1 MTRKTKISVK
11 YLDEFSSYFKS
22 FKDKIEES
30 CEILSYFM
38 TMVGNPEDSQVCQQ
52 SLNPPAYQFK
62 DFNTANVS
70 KMEICCVLNKY
81 YQLGLNETLDRPV
94 RDMRTSG
101 IWNL

>member
-11 YLDEFSSYFKS
+11 YLDEFSSDFKS

-38 TMVGNPEDSQVCQQ
+38 TMVGISEDSQVCQQ

-81 YQLGLNETLDRPV
+81 YQLGL
-94 RDMRTSG
+94 SK
-101 IWNL
+101 